1 MSDNSG
7 VIRRSLVDQV
17 YTLIVNK
24 IQYGELK
31 PGDRINI
38 EELAKE
44 FDVSRTPMREAIS
57 RLAQNGFVEM
67 RHNAGPRVAVFS
79 AERVQELCIANAVI
93 MDGMSCL
100 AFDSE
105 GSGDQLDETA
115 DKMQEILQNQ
125 TAAFIRGDNGSFCE
139 YSIRFHEAMIQMCP
153 NSVLREYAMNSQIQL
168 DAFVMSY
175 QQDEEMRKTSLD
187 DHARI
192 LEKLRKHDRDSFRD
206 ALYEHNTRPVSFFK

>member
-1 MSDNSG
+1 MADNST

-17 YTLIVNK
+17 YTFIVKK

-79 AERVQELCIANAVI
+79 IDKVRELCIANAVI
-93 MDGMSCL
+93 MDGMSYL
-100 AFDSE
+100 TFDSE
-105 GSGDQLDETA
+105 GSEPILDHAAGELQSILEHQKETYESGNI
-115 DKMQEILQNQ
+115 DL
-125 TAAFIRGDNGSFCE
+125 FYE
-139 YSIRFHEAMIQMCP
+139 YSIRFHEVIIQMCP

-168 DAFVMSY
+168 DAFVLSY
-175 QQDEEMRKTSLD
+175 QHDNEMRKISIE
-187 DHARI
+187 DHEKI
-192 LEKLRKHDRDSFRD
+192 LTHLRAHNRDAFRD
-206 ALYEHNTRPVSFFK
+206 ALYEHNVRPVNYF